1 MADTV
6 EIGWSMAGN
15 LDEDTNIGLQ
25 GEGFTAN
32 MQDSRKK
39 RRDQG

>member
-15 LDEDTNIGLQ
+15 LGEGTNIGRQ

-32 MQDSRKK
+32 MQYSRKR